1 MFPFQFKNKAQSIVK
16 KDTFSLWF
24 KVAVACV
31 PSAIMGILFDDYLD
45 AYLQTPIVISIMLIF
60 YGLLFIL
67 IENWN
72 KKRTPTTMALSDI
85 SYKTA
90 ILIGAFQVLSL
101 IPGTSRSGATIIGA
115 LLIGV
120 SRVAAAEF
128 TFFLAVPTMLGAS
141 AFKLLKFGFEFTSAE
156 LLMQTENKKGFQ
168 VKDLI
173 VTALLSLCALVIYI
187 ICAFLSFSPYTM
199 LVVSPLWSLLAAI
212 TYFLVAA
219 KTKKPWA
226 LFIFCAVTGIYG
238 FYPPMIICCII
249 AGIISA
255 LIAWKTGCTNGK
267 TLTFSYIIYMVL
279 AAFSG
284 TYIPFLFFSNQTLE
298 QYAGMF
304 GESYLGILQT
314 LVSPVT
320 AIIMLVVVAI
330 CAFVGALIAK
340 KLLKKHFK
348 KAGMV

>member
-1 MFPFQFKNKAQSIVK
+1 MVLDFIEILKVIFLGIVEGITEWLPISSTGHMILVDEFITLNMSEAFKEMFFVVIQLGAILAVVVMFWNKM
-16 KDTFSLWF
+16 F
-24 KVAVACV
+24 
-31 PSAIMGILFDDYLD
+31 LFDDYLD

-156 LLMQTENKKGFQ
+156 LL
-168 VKDLI
+168 
-173 VTALLSLCALVIYI
+173 ALVLGMAV
-187 ICAFLSFSPYTM
+187 AFAVSV
-199 LVVSPLWSLLAAI
+199 LVI
-212 TYFLVAA
+212 KFLMNFI
-219 KTKKPWA
+219 KKHD
-226 LFIFCAVTGIYG
+226 FKV
-238 FYPPMIICCII
+238 
-249 AGIISA
+249 
-255 LIAWKTGCTNGK
+255 
-267 TLTFSYIIYMVL
+267 
-279 AAFSG
+279 
-284 TYIPFLFFSNQTLE
+284 
-298 QYAGMF
+298 F
-304 GESYLGILQT
+304 GWYRIVLGIL
-314 LVSPVT
+314 
-320 AIIMLVVVAI
+320 VV
-330 CAFVGALIAK
+330 LIK
-340 KLLKKHFK
+340 S
-348 KAGMV
+348 